1 VSEPHPDAPGE
12 PGQLNSPDPDR
23 VREDLAELA
32 DLVAI
37 GIEVD
42 GQVIQVAE
50 STWAIYGHAS
60 YDGQIIVGEYPD
72 AGEASEVLRAVPHPE
87 QFRLDELVRRGLHSR
102 HDPRQVI
109 ADSQARYFGA
119 ELGEHTLGPDDGAL
133 LAETPFE
140 D

>member
-1 VSEPHPDAPGE
+1 VC
-12 PGQLNSPDPDR
+12 
-23 VREDLAELA
+23 EDLAELA

-60 YDGQIIVGEYPD
+60 YDGEIIVGEYPD
-72 AGEASEVLRAVPHPE
+72 AGEALEVLHAVPHPE
-87 QFRLDELVRRGLHSR
+87 QFRLDELVRRGLHSGR
-102 HDPRQVI
+102 DPRRVI
-109 ADSQARYFGA
+109 ADPQAGYFGA
-119 ELGEHTLGPDDGAL
+119 EPGEHTLGPDDGAL
-133 LAETPFE
+133 LAETRFE

>member
-1 VSEPHPDAPGE
+1 MSEPHPDPPGE

-23 VREDLAELA
+23 VREDLAELT
-32 DLVAI
+32 DLVAN

-60 YDGQIIVGEYPD
+60 YDGEIIVGEYPD
-72 AGEASEVLRAVPHPE
+72 AGEASEVLHAVPHPE
-87 QFRLDELVRRGLHSR
+87 QFRLDELVRRGLHPR

-109 ADSQARYFGA
+109 AD
-119 ELGEHTLGPDDGAL
+119 P
-133 LAETPFE
+133 
-140 D
+140 